1 MNPKLLITGAAGFMG
16 RHAARF
22 AAEQGNVVI
31 GLGHGNWTHN
41 EWRSWGVSSWY
52 AGDVTIEGLLS
63 CAEKP
68 HAILHFAGGGSV
80 GLSVANPFED
90 FERTVRSTAHVLEYV
105 RKHSPDTRVVYA
117 SSASVYGA
125 VKNLPISEKRPRSPI
140 SPYGAHKAMAEQL
153 IESYAQQFQVSAAVV
168 RFFSVYG
175 HGLRKQ
181 LLWDACRKL
190 ANDDRTFMG
199 TGREV
204 RDWLNVEDAA
214 RLMVMAADKAT
225 FECPIVNGGTGI
237 GVSVRD
243 ILTELASTL
252 GSPPAAVRFS
262 GAERVGDPPAFV
274 ADIALAAS
282 WGWRPFVP
290 WRNGV
295 AEYGRWWKEAEIPKA
310 SMDSESLVVAVPR
323 K

>member
-1 MNPKLLITGAAGFMG
+1 M
-16 RHAARF
+16 
-22 AAEQGNVVI
+22 
-31 GLGHGNWTHN
+31 
-41 EWRSWGVSSWY
+41 
-52 AGDVTIEGLLS
+52 

-68 HAILHFAGGGSV
+68 QAILHYAGGGSV
-80 GLSVANPFED
+80 GFSMANPLED
-90 FERTVRSTAHVLEYV
+90 FERTVRSTVHVLEYI
-105 RKHSPDTRVVYA
+105 RKYSPDTRLIYA

-125 VKNLPISEKRPRSPI
+125 VKTLPIAEQSPRSPI

-153 IESYAQQFQVSAAVV
+153 IELYARQFRVSAAVV

-190 ANDDRTFMG
+190 ADGEKTFMG

-204 RDWLNVEDAA
+204 RDWLHVEDAA
-214 RLMVMAADKAT
+214 RLMVLAADKASL
-225 FECPIVNGGTGI
+225 ECPTVNGGTGI

-243 ILTELASTL
+243 ILAELASGL
-252 GSPPAAVRFS
+252 SSSPAGVRFS
-262 GAERVGDPPAFV
+262 GAERVGDPPSFV
-274 ADIALAAS
+274 ADTALAAG

-295 AEYGRWWKEAEIPKA
+295 AEYARWWKELELSKA
-310 SMDSESLVVAVPR
+310 SMGSESLVAAGSGE
-323 K
+323 